1 MRELGINV
9 VLQQTTII
17 PDTDSDFLPFSI
29 QGVWKILP
37 DPLICQGFY
46 SFLCSFPNV
55 DERESVCSE
64 DTVRVY
70 TLMRTQ

>member
-46 SFLCSFPNV
+46 SFLCSVPNV
-55 DERESVCSE
+55 DERENLFAQK
-64 DTVRVY
+64 
-70 TLMRTQ
+70 TLYECTL